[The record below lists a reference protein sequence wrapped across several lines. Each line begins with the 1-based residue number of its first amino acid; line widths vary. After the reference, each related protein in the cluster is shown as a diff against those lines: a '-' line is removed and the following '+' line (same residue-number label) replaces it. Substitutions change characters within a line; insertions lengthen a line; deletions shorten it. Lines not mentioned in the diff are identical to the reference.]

1 MLEIKNINAGYDK
14 KVVLSDVNM
23 DIEKGEFIGLIG
35 PNGSGKTTLLR
46 VISKVL
52 TPYGGQI
59 LLDGEDV
66 VKISRNVLARTMAF
80 LTQEI
85 SLNLPF
91 TVRQMTL
98 MGRFPYLS
106 QSGKESDEDIAIA
119 EDAMELAD
127 VLHLSERFITEVSG
141 GERQR
146 ALIAMC
152 LAQQPGILLLDE
164 PTNHL
169 DVGHQLAVLDLI
181 RKLNRQTNMTVVSVF
196 HDLNIASEYCDK
208 IMVLDEGKVETFGT
222 PEDVLTSEMIQ
233 KVYRAKV
240 LTETNPISQKPHIVI
255 AADMNHSE

>member
-1 MLEIKNINAGYDK
+1 MLSIQKIYAGYGD

-23 DIEKGEFIGLIG
+23 DIEAGDFVGLIG

-52 TPYGGQI
+52 KPFKGHV
-59 LLDGEDV
+59 LLNKEDIETV
-66 VKISRNVLARTMAF
+66 SRSVLARSMAF

-98 MGRFPYLS
+98 MGRFAYLS
-106 QSGKESDEDIAIA
+106 QYGKESDEDIAIA
-119 EDAMELAD
+119 EDAMKLAD
-127 VLHLSERFITEVSG
+127 VLHLADRFITEVSG

-152 LAQQPGILLLDE
+152 LAQQPDILLLDE

-169 DVGHQLAVLDLI
+169 DIGHQLAVLDLI
-181 RKLNRQTNMTVVSVF
+181 RKLNRQTNMTVVAVF

-208 IMVLDEGKVETFGT
+208 IMVLDEGRVAEFGT
-222 PEDVLTSEMIQ
+222 PKEVLTSEMIL

-240 LTETNPISQKPHIVI
+240 VTEVNPVSQKPHIVI
-255 AADMNHSE
+255 AADMK

>member
-1 MLEIKNINAGYDK
+1 MLSIQKISAGYGD

-23 DIEKGEFIGLIG
+23 DVEAGDFVGLIG

-52 TPYGGQI
+52 KPFKGHV
-59 LLDGEDV
+59 LLNGEDIV
-66 VKISRNVLARTMAF
+66 TVSRSVLARSMAF

-106 QSGKESDEDIAIA
+106 QYGKESDEDIAIA
-119 EDAMELAD
+119 EDAMKLAD
-127 VLHLSERFITEVSG
+127 VLPLADRFITEVSG

-152 LAQQPGILLLDE
+152 LAQQPDILLLDE

-169 DVGHQLAVLDLI
+169 DIGHQLAVLDLI
-181 RKLNRQTNMTVVSVF
+181 RKLNRQTNMTVVAVF

-208 IMVLDEGKVETFGT
+208 IMVLDEGQVAEFGT
-222 PEDVLTSEMIQ
+222 PNEVLTSEMIL

-240 LTETNPISQKPHIVI
+240 VTEVNPVSHKPHIVI
-255 AADMNHSE
+255 AADMK

>member
-1 MLEIKNINAGYDK
+1 MLSINKICAGYGD
-14 KVVLSDVNM
+14 KVVLNDVNM
-23 DIEKGEFIGLIG
+23 DVEAGDFVGLIG

-52 TPYGGQI
+52 KPLEGHV
-59 LLDGEDV
+59 LLNDEDIV
-66 VKISRNVLARTMAF
+66 TVSRSVLARSMAF

-106 QSGKESDEDIAIA
+106 QYGKESDEDIAIA
-119 EDAMELAD
+119 EDAMKLAD
-127 VLHLSERFITEVSG
+127 VLHLADQYITEVSG

-146 ALIAMC
+146 SLIAMC
-152 LAQQPGILLLDE
+152 LAQQPDILLLDE

-169 DVGHQLAVLDLI
+169 DIGHQLAVLDLI
-181 RKLNRQTNMTVVSVF
+181 RKLNRQANMTVVAVF

-208 IMVLDEGKVETFGT
+208 IMVLDKGQVAEFGT
-222 PEDVLTSEMIQ
+222 PKEVLTSEMIL

-240 LTETNPISQKPHIVI
+240 VTEVNPVSQKPHIVI
-255 AADMNHSE
+255 VADMK

>member
-1 MLEIKNINAGYDK
+1 MLSIQKISAGYGD

-23 DIEKGEFIGLIG
+23 DVEAGDFVGLIG

-52 TPYGGQI
+52 KPFKGHV
-59 LLDGEDV
+59 LLNEEDIV
-66 VKISRNVLARTMAF
+66 TVSRSVLARSMAF

-106 QSGKESDEDIAIA
+106 QYGKESDEDIAIA
-119 EDAMELAD
+119 EDAMKLAD
-127 VLHLSERFITEVSG
+127 VLPLADRFITEVSG

-152 LAQQPGILLLDE
+152 LAQQPDILLLDE

-169 DVGHQLAVLDLI
+169 DIGHQLAVLDLI
-181 RKLNRQTNMTVVSVF
+181 RKLNRQTNMTVVAVF

-208 IMVLDEGKVETFGT
+208 IMVLDEGQVAEFGT
-222 PEDVLTSEMIQ
+222 PKEVLTSEMIL

-240 LTETNPISQKPHIVI
+240 VTQVNPVSHKPHIVI
-255 AADMNHSE
+255 AADMK

>member
-1 MLEIKNINAGYDK
+1 MLSIQKISAGYGDK
-14 KVVLSDVNM
+14 IVLSDVNM
-23 DIEKGEFIGLIG
+23 DVEAGDFVGLIG

-52 TPYGGQI
+52 KPFEGHV
-59 LLDGEDV
+59 LLNGEDIETV
-66 VKISRNVLARTMAF
+66 SRSVLARSMAF

-106 QSGKESDEDIAIA
+106 QYGKESDEDIAIA
-119 EDAMELAD
+119 EDAMKMAD
-127 VLHLSERFITEVSG
+127 VLHLADQYITEVSG

-152 LAQQPGILLLDE
+152 LAQQPDILLLDE

-169 DVGHQLAVLDLI
+169 DIGHQLAVLDLI
-181 RKLNRQTNMTVVSVF
+181 RKLNRQTNMTVVAVF

-208 IMVLDEGKVETFGT
+208 IMVLDKGQVAEFGT
-222 PEDVLTSEMIQ
+222 PKEVLTSEMILE
-233 KVYRAKV
+233 VYRAKV
-240 LTETNPISQKPHIVI
+240 VTEVNPVSQKPHIVI
-255 AADMNHSE
+255 AADMK

>member
-1 MLEIKNINAGYDK
+1 MLSIKNISAGYDK

-23 DIEKGEFIGLIG
+23 DIDKGDFVGLIG

-52 TPYGGQI
+52 APYKGHV

-66 VKISRNVLARTMAF
+66 AKIARNKLARTMAF

-106 QSGKESDEDIAIA
+106 QSGKESDIDIAIA
-119 EDAMELAD
+119 ADAMELAD
-127 VLHLSERFITEVSG
+127 VSHLGERFITEVSG

-152 LAQQPGILLLDE
+152 LAQQPEILLLDE

-181 RKLNRQTNMTVVSVF
+181 RKLNRRTNMTVVAVF
-196 HDLNIASEYCDK
+196 HDLNLASEYCDK
-208 IMVLDEGKVETFGT
+208 VMVLDDGKVATFGT
-222 PEDVLTSEMIQ
+222 PQEVLTSEMIL

-240 LTETNPISQKPHIVI
+240 LTQINPISQKPHIVI
-255 AADMNHSE
+255 AADMNRSD

>member
-1 MLEIKNINAGYDK
+1 MLSIQKICAGYGD

-23 DIEKGEFIGLIG
+23 DVEAGDFVGLIG

-52 TPYGGQI
+52 KPLEGYV
-59 LLDGEDV
+59 LLNGEDIV
-66 VKISRNVLARTMAF
+66 TVSRSVLARSMAF

-106 QSGKESDEDIAIA
+106 QYGKESDEDIAIA
-119 EDAMELAD
+119 ENAMKLAD
-127 VLHLSERFITEVSG
+127 VLHLADRFITEVSG

-152 LAQQPGILLLDE
+152 LSQQPDILLLDE

-169 DVGHQLAVLDLI
+169 DIGHQLAVLDLI
-181 RKLNRQTNMTVVSVF
+181 RKLNRQANMTVVAVF

-208 IMVLDEGKVETFGT
+208 IMVLDKGQVAEFGT
-222 PEDVLTSEMIQ
+222 PTEVLTSEMIL

-240 LTETNPISQKPHIVI
+240 VTEVNPVSQKPHIVI
-255 AADMNHSE
+255 AADMK

>member
-1 MLEIKNINAGYDK
+1 MLSIQKICAGYGDK
-14 KVVLSDVNM
+14 IVLNDVNM
-23 DIEKGEFIGLIG
+23 DIEAGDFVGLIG

-52 TPYGGQI
+52 KPFKGRV
-59 LLDGEDV
+59 LLNEEDIETV
-66 VKISRNVLARTMAF
+66 SRSVLARSMAF

-106 QSGKESDEDIAIA
+106 QYGKESDEDIAIA
-119 EDAMELAD
+119 EDAMKLAD
-127 VLHLSERFITEVSG
+127 VLHLADRFITEVSG

-152 LAQQPGILLLDE
+152 LAQQPDILLLDE

-169 DVGHQLAVLDLI
+169 DIGHQLAVLDLI
-181 RKLNRQTNMTVVSVF
+181 RKLNRQTNMTVVAVF

-208 IMVLDEGKVETFGT
+208 IMVLDKGQVVEFGT
-222 PEDVLTSEMIQ
+222 PKEVLTSEMIL

-240 LTETNPISQKPHIVI
+240 VTEVNPVSQKPHIVI
-255 AADMNHSE
+255 AADMK

>member
-1 MLEIKNINAGYDK
+1 MLSINKICAGYGD

-23 DIEKGEFIGLIG
+23 DVEAGDFVGLIG

-52 TPYGGQI
+52 KPFKGHV
-59 LLDGEDV
+59 LLNDEDIV
-66 VKISRNVLARTMAF
+66 TVSRNVLARSMAF

-106 QSGKESDEDIAIA
+106 QYGKESDEDIAIA
-119 EDAMELAD
+119 ENAMKLAD
-127 VLHLSERFITEVSG
+127 VLHLADRFITEVSG

-152 LAQQPGILLLDE
+152 LAQQPDILLLDE

-169 DVGHQLAVLDLI
+169 DIGHQLAVLDLI
-181 RKLNRQTNMTVVSVF
+181 RKLNRQTNMTVVAVF

-208 IMVLDEGKVETFGT
+208 IMVLDKGQVAEFGT
-222 PEDVLTSEMIQ
+222 PTEVLTSEMIL

-240 LTETNPISQKPHIVI
+240 VTQVNPVSQKPHIVI
-255 AADMNHSE
+255 AADMK

>member
-1 MLEIKNINAGYDK
+1 MLSIQKICAGYGD

-23 DIEKGEFIGLIG
+23 DIEAGDFVGLIG

-52 TPYGGQI
+52 KPFKGHV
-59 LLDGEDV
+59 LLNEEDIETV
-66 VKISRNVLARTMAF
+66 SRSVLARSMAF

-106 QSGKESDEDIAIA
+106 QYGKESDEDIAIA
-119 EDAMELAD
+119 ENAMKLAD
-127 VLHLSERFITEVSG
+127 VLHLADRFITEVSG

-152 LAQQPGILLLDE
+152 LAQQPDILLLDE

-169 DVGHQLAVLDLI
+169 DIGHQLAVLDLI
-181 RKLNRQTNMTVVSVF
+181 RKLNRQTNMTVAAVF

-208 IMVLDEGKVETFGT
+208 IMVLDEGQVAEFGT
-222 PEDVLTSEMIQ
+222 PKEVLTSEMIL

-240 LTETNPISQKPHIVI
+240 VTQVNPVSHKPHIVI
-255 AADMNHSE
+255 AADMK

>member
-1 MLEIKNINAGYDK
+1 MLSIKKISAGYGD

-23 DIEKGEFIGLIG
+23 DIEAGDFVGLIG

-52 TPYGGQI
+52 KPFKGHV
-59 LLDGEDV
+59 LLNEEDIETV
-66 VKISRNVLARTMAF
+66 SRSVLARSMAF

-106 QSGKESDEDIAIA
+106 QYGKESDEDIAIA
-119 EDAMELAD
+119 EDAMKLAD
-127 VLHLSERFITEVSG
+127 VLPLADRFITEVSG

-152 LAQQPGILLLDE
+152 LAQQPDILLLDE

-169 DVGHQLAVLDLI
+169 DIGHQLAVLDLI
-181 RKLNRQTNMTVVSVF
+181 RKLNRQTNMTVVAVF

-208 IMVLDEGKVETFGT
+208 IMVLDEGQVAEFGT
-222 PEDVLTSEMIQ
+222 PKEVLTSEMIL

-240 LTETNPISQKPHIVI
+240 VTQVNPVSHKPHIVI
-255 AADMNHSE
+255 AADMK

>member
-1 MLEIKNINAGYDK
+1 MLSIQKICAGYGD

-23 DIEKGEFIGLIG
+23 DVEAGDFVGLIG

-52 TPYGGQI
+52 KPFKGHV
-59 LLDGEDV
+59 LLNEEDIETV
-66 VKISRNVLARTMAF
+66 SRSVLARSMAF

-106 QSGKESDEDIAIA
+106 QYGKESDEDIAIA
-119 EDAMELAD
+119 EDAMKLAD
-127 VLHLSERFITEVSG
+127 VLPLADRFITEVSG

-152 LAQQPGILLLDE
+152 LAQQPDILLLDE

-169 DVGHQLAVLDLI
+169 DIGHQLAVLDLI
-181 RKLNRQTNMTVVSVF
+181 RKLNRQTNMTVVAVF

-208 IMVLDEGKVETFGT
+208 IMVLDEGQVAEFGT
-222 PEDVLTSEMIQ
+222 PKEVLTSEMIL

-240 LTETNPISQKPHIVI
+240 VTQVNPVSHKPHIVI
-255 AADMNHSE
+255 AADMK

>member
-1 MLEIKNINAGYDK
+1 MDVEAGDF
-14 KVVLSDVNM
+14 V
-23 DIEKGEFIGLIG
+23 GLIG

-52 TPYGGQI
+52 KPFEGHV
-59 LLDGEDV
+59 LLNGADIV
-66 VKISRNVLARTMAF
+66 TVSRSVLARSMAF

-106 QSGKESDEDIAIA
+106 QYGKESDEDIAIA
-119 EDAMELAD
+119 EDAMKMAD
-127 VLHLSERFITEVSG
+127 VLHLADQYITEVSG

-152 LAQQPGILLLDE
+152 LAQQPDILLLDE

-169 DVGHQLAVLDLI
+169 DIGHQLAVLDLI
-181 RKLNRQTNMTVVSVF
+181 RKLNRQTNMTVVAVF

-208 IMVLDEGKVETFGT
+208 IMVLDKGQVAEFGT
-222 PEDVLTSEMIQ
+222 PKEVLTSEMIL

-240 LTETNPISQKPHIVI
+240 VTEVNPVSQKPHIVI
-255 AADMNHSE
+255 AADMK

>member
-1 MLEIKNINAGYDK
+1 MLSIQKICAGYGDK
-14 KVVLSDVNM
+14 IVLNDVNM
-23 DIEKGEFIGLIG
+23 DVEAGDFVGLIG

-52 TPYGGQI
+52 KPFEGHV
-59 LLDGEDV
+59 LLNGADIV
-66 VKISRNVLARTMAF
+66 TVSRSVLARSMAF

-106 QSGKESDEDIAIA
+106 QYGKESDEDIAIA
-119 EDAMELAD
+119 EDAMKLAD
-127 VLHLSERFITEVSG
+127 VLHLADQYITEVSG

-152 LAQQPGILLLDE
+152 LAQQPDILLLDE

-169 DVGHQLAVLDLI
+169 DIGHQLAVLDLI
-181 RKLNRQTNMTVVSVF
+181 RKLNRQTNMTVVAVF

-208 IMVLDEGKVETFGT
+208 IMVLDKGQVAEFGT
-222 PEDVLTSEMIQ
+222 PKEVLTSAMIL

-240 LTETNPISQKPHIVI
+240 VTEVNPVSHKPHIVI
-255 AADMNHSE
+255 AADMK

>member
-1 MLEIKNINAGYDK
+1 MLSIHKISAGYGD

-23 DIEKGEFIGLIG
+23 DVEAGDFVGLIG

-52 TPYGGQI
+52 KPFKGHV
-59 LLDGEDV
+59 LLNEEDIV
-66 VKISRNVLARTMAF
+66 TVSRSVLARSMAF

-106 QSGKESDEDIAIA
+106 QYGKESDEDIAIA
-119 EDAMELAD
+119 EDAMKLAD
-127 VLHLSERFITEVSG
+127 VLPLADRFITEVSG

-152 LAQQPGILLLDE
+152 LAQQPDILLLDE

-169 DVGHQLAVLDLI
+169 DIGHQLAVLDLI
-181 RKLNRQTNMTVVSVF
+181 RKLNRQTNMTVVAVF

-208 IMVLDEGKVETFGT
+208 IMVLDEGQVAEFGT
-222 PEDVLTSEMIQ
+222 PKEVLTSEMIL

-240 LTETNPISQKPHIVI
+240 VTEVNPVSHKPHIVI
-255 AADMNHSE
+255 AADMK

>member
-1 MLEIKNINAGYDK
+1 MLSIQKICAGYGD

-23 DIEKGEFIGLIG
+23 DIEAGDFVGLIG

-52 TPYGGQI
+52 KPFKGHV
-59 LLDGEDV
+59 LLNEEDIETV
-66 VKISRNVLARTMAF
+66 SRSVLARSMAF

-106 QSGKESDEDIAIA
+106 QYGKESDEDIAIA
-119 EDAMELAD
+119 EDAMKLAD
-127 VLHLSERFITEVSG
+127 VLHLADRFITEVSG

-152 LAQQPGILLLDE
+152 LAQQPDILLLDE

-169 DVGHQLAVLDLI
+169 DIGHQLAVLDLI
-181 RKLNRQTNMTVVSVF
+181 RKLNRQTNMTVAAVF

-208 IMVLDEGKVETFGT
+208 IMVLDEGQVAEFGT
-222 PEDVLTSEMIQ
+222 PKEVLTSEMIL

-240 LTETNPISQKPHIVI
+240 VTQVNPVSHKPHIVI
-255 AADMNHSE
+255 AADMK

>member
-1 MLEIKNINAGYDK
+1 MLSIQKISAGYGD

-23 DIEKGEFIGLIG
+23 DVEAGDFVGLIG

-52 TPYGGQI
+52 KPFEGHV
-59 LLDGEDV
+59 LLNGKDIV
-66 VKISRNVLARTMAF
+66 TVSRSVLARSMAF

-106 QSGKESDEDIAIA
+106 QYGKESDEDIAIA
-119 EDAMELAD
+119 EDAMKLAD
-127 VLHLSERFITEVSG
+127 VLPLADRFITEVSG

-152 LAQQPGILLLDE
+152 LAQQPDILLLDE

-169 DVGHQLAVLDLI
+169 DIGHQLAVLDLI
-181 RKLNRQTNMTVVSVF
+181 RKLNRQTNMTVVAVF

-208 IMVLDEGKVETFGT
+208 IMVLDKGQVAEFGT
-222 PEDVLTSEMIQ
+222 PKEVLTSEMIL

-240 LTETNPISQKPHIVI
+240 VTEVNPVSQKPHIVI
-255 AADMNHSE
+255 AADMK

>member
-1 MLEIKNINAGYDK
+1 MLSIENISAGYDK
-14 KVVLSDVNM
+14 NIVLSDVNM
-23 DIEKGEFIGLIG
+23 EINKGDFVGLIG

-52 TPYGGQI
+52 APYNGHV
-59 LLDGEDV
+59 LLDGQDV
-66 VKISRNVLARTMAF
+66 AKISRNVLARTMAF

-119 EDAMELAD
+119 EEAMKLAD
-127 VLHLSERFITEVSG
+127 VSHLSERFITEVSG

-152 LAQQPGILLLDE
+152 LAQQPDILLLDE

-181 RKLNRQTNMTVVSVF
+181 RKLNRDTNMTVIAVF
-196 HDLNIASEYCDK
+196 HDLNLASEYCDK
-208 IMVLDEGKVETFGT
+208 VMVLDEGQVAIFGT
-222 PEDVLTSEMIQ
+222 PQEVLTSEMILQ
-233 KVYRAKV
+233 VYGAKV
-240 LTETNPISQKPHIVI
+240 LTEVNPVSQKPHIII
-255 AADMNHSE
+255 AADMNHSD

>member
-1 MLEIKNINAGYDK
+1 MLSIQKISAGYGD

-23 DIEKGEFIGLIG
+23 DIDAGDFVGLIG

-52 TPYGGQI
+52 KPFEGRV
-59 LLDGEDV
+59 LLNEEDIKTV
-66 VKISRNVLARTMAF
+66 SRSVIARSMAF

-106 QSGKESDEDIAIA
+106 QYGKESDEDIAIA
-119 EDAMELAD
+119 EDAMKLAD
-127 VLHLSERFITEVSG
+127 VLHLADRFITEVSG

-152 LAQQPGILLLDE
+152 LAQQPDILLLDE

-169 DVGHQLAVLDLI
+169 DIGHQLAVLDLI
-181 RKLNRQTNMTVVSVF
+181 RKLNRQTNMTVVAVF

-208 IMVLDEGKVETFGT
+208 IMVLDEGQVAEFGT
-222 PEDVLTSEMIQ
+222 PKEVLTSEMIL

-240 LTETNPISQKPHIVI
+240 VTEVNPVSQKPHIVI
-255 AADMNHSE
+255 AADMK

>member
-1 MLEIKNINAGYDK
+1 MLSIQKISAGYGD

-23 DIEKGEFIGLIG
+23 DIDAGDFVGLIG

-52 TPYGGQI
+52 KPFEGRV
-59 LLDGEDV
+59 LLNEEDIKTV
-66 VKISRNVLARTMAF
+66 SRSVIARSMAF

-106 QSGKESDEDIAIA
+106 QYGKESDEDIAIA
-119 EDAMELAD
+119 EDAMKLAD
-127 VLHLSERFITEVSG
+127 VLHLADRFITEVSG

-152 LAQQPGILLLDE
+152 LAQQPDILLLDE

-169 DVGHQLAVLDLI
+169 DIGHQLAVLDLI
-181 RKLNRQTNMTVVSVF
+181 RKLNRQTNMTVVAVF

-208 IMVLDEGKVETFGT
+208 IMVLDKGRVAEFGT
-222 PEDVLTSEMIQ
+222 PKEVLTSEMIL

-240 LTETNPISQKPHIVI
+240 VTEVNPVSQKPHIVI
-255 AADMNHSE
+255 AADMK

>member
-1 MLEIKNINAGYDK
+1 MLSIHKISAGYGD

-23 DIEKGEFIGLIG
+23 DVEAGDFVGLIG

-52 TPYGGQI
+52 KPFKGHV
-59 LLDGEDV
+59 LLNEEDIETV
-66 VKISRNVLARTMAF
+66 SRSVLARSMAF

-106 QSGKESDEDIAIA
+106 QYGKESDEDIAIA
-119 EDAMELAD
+119 EDAMKLAD
-127 VLHLSERFITEVSG
+127 VLQLADRFITEVSG

-152 LAQQPGILLLDE
+152 LAQQPDILLLDE

-169 DVGHQLAVLDLI
+169 DIGHQLAVLDLI
-181 RKLNRQTNMTVVSVF
+181 RKLNRQTNMTVVAVF

-208 IMVLDEGKVETFGT
+208 IMVLDEGRVAEFGT
-222 PEDVLTSEMIQ
+222 PNEVLTSEMIL

-240 LTETNPISQKPHIVI
+240 VTEVNPVSHKPHIVI
-255 AADMNHSE
+255 AADMK